1 VSRFGIAVLKPSH
14 DRKAV
19 KRRLLEPNG
28 TLVKSDHT
36 LFVKMWLMANVSVP
50 NDADSVAEL
59 LRGISPRSDIA
70 TVHGAVAPGIAPSKL
85 QPRWSSESHGASCTL
100 LNVDRSY
107 IPFDIDK
114 APLAEGSAAGKGEN
128 LYAFAEQVRDE
139 ILPRAFRHCEL
150 VIRASSSTGLNP
162 CRGSLHCYAPL
173 DQPVPLPKIYRWLKG
188 LQASGLPFDPRP
200 ALAGQLFL
208 SGRPEFVGLA
218 DPVPEHLRAFP
229 LRGLQRVARDID
241 WEEYEPGLAAR
252 EATER
257 RAHHIG
263 AIQGWRTLLDRYLGD
278 GEGRLGFFEPLSI
291 ALGHAARSGEGAD
304 GIVSAMHAIVCG
316 HRDLTSERAG
326 QYTPHWLRTELNRM
340 RAKDTR
346 RAALTTEKLG
356 RILPTMDFS

>member
-28 TLVKSDHT
+28 ALVKSDHT

-50 NDADSVAEL
+50 NDAHSVEEL

-70 TVHGAVAPGIAPSKL
+70 TVHGAVAPGITPLEL
-85 QPRWSSESHGASCTL
+85 QPRWSGESHGASCTL

-150 VIRASSSTGLNP
+150 VLRASSSTGLNP
-162 CRGSLHCYAPL
+162 CRGSLHCYALL
-173 DQPVPLPKIYRWLKG
+173 DQPVPLPRIYRWLKG

-208 SGRPEFVGLA
+208 CGRPEFVGLA
-218 DPVPEHLRAFP
+218 DPVPEHLRVFVLP
-229 LRGLQRVARDID
+229 GLQRVARDID
-241 WEEYEPGLAAR
+241 WDEFEPQLAVR
-252 EATER
+252 EATEQ
-257 RAHHIG
+257 RAHSVG
-263 AIQGWRTLLDRYLGD
+263 AGQGWRAVLEHHLGD
-278 GEGRLGFFEPLSI
+278 GEARLGFFQPLSV
-291 ALGHAARSGEGAD
+291 ALGYAARSGEDAD
-304 GIVSAMHAIVCG
+304 GIVSAMHTIVAA
-316 HRDLTSERAG
+316 HPDLNAERAG

-346 RAALTTEKLG
+346 RAALTTEKLA

>member
-50 NDADSVAEL
+50 NDTDSVAEL
-59 LRGISPRSDIA
+59 LRGIGPRSDIT
-70 TVHGAVAPGIAPSKL
+70 TVHGAVAPGIAPSEL

-114 APLAEGSAAGKGEN
+114 APLAEGSAVGKGEN
-128 LYAFAEQVRDE
+128 LFAFAEQVRDE
-139 ILPRAFRHCEL
+139 ILPRAFCHCEL
-150 VIRASSSTGLNP
+150 VIRASSSSGLNP
-162 CRGSLHCYAPL
+162 RRGWLHDYALL
-173 DQPVPLPKIYRWLKG
+173 DRPVSLPKIYRWLKG

-208 SGRPEFVGLA
+208 SGRPEFIGLA
-218 DPVPEHLRAFP
+218 DPVPEHLRVFVLP
-229 LRGLQRVARDID
+229 GLQRTPHDID
-241 WEEYEPGLAAR
+241 WDEYEPRLAAR

-257 RAHHIG
+257 RAHGVAACH
-263 AIQGWRTLLDRYLGD
+263 GWRALLDHYLGD
-278 GEGRLGFFEPLSI
+278 SEGQLGFFEPLSM
-291 ALGHAARSGEGAD
+291 ALGHAARSNESAD
-304 GIVSAMHAIVCG
+304 GIISAMHAIISG
-316 HRDLTSERAG
+316 HRDLTPERAG
-326 QYTPHWLRTELNRM
+326 QHTPHWLRAELNRM
-340 RAKDTR
+340 RAKDAR
-346 RAALTTEKLG
+346 RAALTTEKLA